1 MEKEPSDSTVL
12 LSAAGWIGVF
22 LIFVLIL
29 AITYLSSPASSQS
42 AADNADRASIL
53 ANVEA
58 EQIRLVNATEWV
70 NRPEGV
76 VRIPVD
82 RAMDIVVKELRE
94 EQQSGSNN

>member
-12 LSAAGWIGVF
+12 FSALGWIGVF
-22 LIFVLIL
+22 LIFVLIV
-29 AITYLSSPASSQS
+29 AITYLNNPASSQS
-42 AADNADRASIL
+42 AEDNKARASIL
-53 ANVEA
+53 ADVEA

-94 EQQSGSNN
+94 EQEAGSTN